1 MKEGYKNDPIC
12 PCVFI
17 KKSETGFAIIAIYVD
32 NMNLI
37 GTPEKLSKTV
47 EYLKK
52 EFEVKDLGKTKLC
65 LGLELEHK
73 ANGII
78 VHQSA
83 YTKRVLK
90 HFYMDKTY
98 PLSTPMIV
106 RSLESHKDPFY
117 PKKSDEKILG
127 LDVPY
132 FNAIAALMYLAQC
145 TKPNI
150 AFAVN
155 LLARFSFEPTRRHW
169 NGIKHIFR
177 YLQGTISL
185 GLFYSNETTSARLV

>member
-1 MKEGYKNDPIC
+1 MKEGYKNDLIC

-17 KKSETGFAIIAIYVD
+17 KKSEIRFAIIAIYGD

-37 GTPEKLSKTV
+37 GTLEELSKIV

-73 ANGII
+73 ANRII

-90 HFYMDKTY
+90 HFYMDKAY
-98 PLSTPMIV
+98 PLSTLMVV
-106 RSLESHKDPFY
+106 R
-117 PKKSDEKILG
+117 
-127 LDVPY
+127 
-132 FNAIAALMYLAQC
+132 
-145 TKPNI
+145 
-150 AFAVN
+150 
-155 LLARFSFEPTRRHW
+155 
-169 NGIKHIFR
+169 
-177 YLQGTISL
+177 
-185 GLFYSNETTSARLV
+185 